1 MTAKILS
8 FKIPDRIKRYQD
20 PDDFLIDI
28 ENFEFDVRKTLG
40 TIGKMIQDHR
50 FLVLNTIRYGDYMKP
65 YKDWT
70 GITKHH
76 VVEQRDKFNALLS
89 EAVRDVPVTLLGGE
103 PAMLKSGKFVLRD
116 ISDER
121 QEVARITG
129 IVSEVLFFEGVVY
142 SKDTMSWM
150 KVEDYQIREAKFPR
164 IRDEK

>member
-76 VVEQRDKFNALLS
+76 VVEQRDKFNTLLS
-89 EAVRDVPVTLLGGE
+89 EAVRDVLSSLFSPSFFFF
-103 PAMLKSGKFVLRD
+103 K
-116 ISDER
+116 
-121 QEVARITG
+121 
-129 IVSEVLFFEGVVY
+129 VSNFFCKLFFRFCRNLTSNCSATREGW
-142 SKDTMSWM
+142 TIGML
-150 KVEDYQIREAKFPR
+150 ELPA
-164 IRDEK
+164 